1 LKILLVGKN
10 GQVGYELERSLQGVG
25 QLRAVDRREMDLSDL
40 DMVRAV
46 LRDYQPDLIINA
58 AAYTAVDHA
67 ESEPELAMRINAE
80 APAVMA
86 EEAKALGAALIHYST
101 DYVFNGEGTAPYTE
115 DHPTGPINMY
125 GKSKLAGEQAIAA
138 AGIHHM
144 ILRTSWVY
152 GLRGKNFLLTIQRL
166 AQQRNLLRIVG
177 DQTGS
182 PTWCRTIADVT
193 SHIVSQSC
201 AARDRQAWWEA
212 NSGTYHLAAQGST
225 SWAGFT
231 RKILDNAPPATS
243 VDVEDIRTEDYPL
256 PARRPM
262 YSVLS
267 CSKLIERFGPL
278 PEWDH
283 ALALCQS

>member
-1 LKILLVGKN
+1 MKILLAGKN

-40 DMVRAV
+40 NMVRAV

-58 AAYTAVDHA
+58 AAYTAVDQA

-101 DYVFNGEGTAPYTE
+101 DYVFDGAGTAPYTE
-115 DHPTGPINMY
+115 SHPTGPINMY

-201 AARDRQAWWEA
+201 SAQDKQAWWDA
-212 NSGTYHLAAQGST
+212 NSGIYHLTAQGST

-231 RKILDNAPPATS
+231 RRILDNAPLATS
-243 VDVEDIRTEDYPL
+243 VDVEDIRTEEYPL

-267 CSKLIERFGPL
+267 CSKLMERFGPL

-283 ALALCQS
+283 ALTLCQS

>member
-1 LKILLVGKN
+1 VKILLVGKN

-25 QLRAVDRREMDLSDL
+25 EVRAVDRREMDLSEL
-40 DMVRAV
+40 NMVRAV
-46 LRDYQPDLIINA
+46 IRDYQPELIINA
-58 AAYTAVDHA
+58 AAYTAVDQA
-67 ESEPELAMRINAE
+67 ESEPALAMRINAE

-86 EEAKALGAALIHYST
+86 EEAKMLGAALIHYST
-101 DYVFNGEGTAPYTE
+101 DYVFNGAGTAPYTE
-115 DHPTGPINMY
+115 NHPTGPLNMY

-138 AGIHHM
+138 AGIHHL

-166 AQQRNLLRIVG
+166 AQQRNRLRIVG
-177 DQTGS
+177 DQTGA

-193 SHIVSQSC
+193 AHIVSQSRV
-201 AARDRQAWWEA
+201 AQDKQTWWEA

-225 SWAGFT
+225 SWAGFA
-231 RKILDNAPPATS
+231 REILANAPPTTPAE
-243 VDVEDIRTEDYPL
+243 VEDIGTADYPL
-256 PARRPM
+256 PAQRPM
-262 YSVLS
+262 HSVLS
-267 CSKLIERFGPL
+267 CAKLMERFGPL